1 VSQRSSA
8 AASARPR
15 IQQYLP
21 VTRVGQTVPMPKPP
35 TFVMRQLRKPYV
47 DYALCLLL
55 KRRRM
60 ALQPID
66 PTALW
71 PEFETAEVTV
81 GILPKGDWSAPTNDT
96 LVLMKLAAAA
106 RPRRILELGS
116 YRGYSGKA
124 MLENAPADATLTAV
138 DIDPQHGEA
147 YRDTA
152 LADRVDRRVGPIGLE
167 IFTPDEIGSFDL
179 VFVDADHSRA
189 AASHDTEIALRM
201 VSEHGTVLW
210 HDYANWGYFTGDCG
224 VPEVLNDLATRL
236 PVGHL
241 IGSNIAIHRPSWA
254 RDRTEF
260 DDAVRATNDELRL
273 GHWNSGTA
281 RRYA

>member
-1 VSQRSSA
+1 MLT
-8 AASARPR
+8 RP
-15 IQQYLP
+15 P
-21 VTRVGQTVPMPKPP
+21 
-35 TFVMRQLRKPYV
+35 FVMRQLRKPYV

-60 ALQPID
+60 ALRQID
-66 PTALW
+66 PGVLW
-71 PEFETAEVTV
+71 PEFETAEVV
-81 GILPKGDWSAPTNDT
+81 VSVLPKGDWSAPTNDT

-106 RPRRILELGS
+106 APQRILELGS

-124 MLENAPADATLTAV
+124 MLENAPPTATLTAL
-138 DIDPQHGEA
+138 DMDPQHGEA
-147 YRDTA
+147 YRDTP
-152 LADRVDRRVGPIGLE
+152 LAARVDRRVGRIGLDMFSPE
-167 IFTPDEIGSFDL
+167 ERGSFDL

-189 AASHDTEIALRM
+189 AAAHDTDIALQL
-201 VSEHGTVLW
+201 VHPDGIVLW

-224 VPEVLNDLATRL
+224 VPEVLNELAQDI

-241 IGSNIAIHRPSWA
+241 IGSNIAIHRPSWTQNPA
-254 RDRTEF
+254 VF
-260 DDAVRATNDELRL
+260 DAAADATDDELRR

>member
-1 VSQRSSA
+1 M
-8 AASARPR
+8 PT
-15 IQQYLP
+15 LP
-21 VTRVGQTVPMPKPP
+21 AFVT
-35 TFVMRQLRKPYV
+35 RQLRRPYV

-60 ALQPID
+60 ALRQID
-66 PTALW
+66 PSALW
-71 PEFETAEVTV
+71 PAFETAEVTV
-81 GILPKGDWSAPTNDT
+81 SVLPKGDWSAPTNDT
-96 LVLMKLAAAA
+96 VVLMKLAAAA

-124 MLENAPADATLTAV
+124 MLENAPEEATLTAI

-147 YRDTA
+147 YRDTP
-152 LADRVDRRVGPIGLE
+152 LAERVDRRVAPIGLDVFGPE
-167 IFTPDEIGSFDL
+167 EIGTFDL

-189 AASHDTEIALRM
+189 AAAHDTEVALQ
-201 VSEHGTVLW
+201 VVHPEGTVLW

-224 VPEVLNDLATRL
+224 VPEVLNELATRL

-241 IGSNIAIHRPSWA
+241 IGSNIAIHRPAWV
-254 RDRTEF
+254 RDRAEF
-260 DDAVRATNDELRL
+260 DAAVQATNDELGR
-273 GHWNSGTA
+273 GHWQSGTA